1 MEKNKKTPSL
11 ISTLILTTIT
21 LVSWVFFSIYRA
33 FVKPQPGVVPPEIL
47 EPIDPKLDTDSLN
60 KLKER
65 FYLNEEE
72 VLEITPPPKTETPSP
87 TASPTITPSPTNEA
101 VPTTTPINTNQ

>member
-33 FVKPQPGVVPPEIL
+33 FVKPQPVVVPPEIL
-47 EPIDPKLDTDSLN
+47 EPIDPELDTDSLN

-72 VLEITPPPKTETPSP
+72 VPEITPPPKTETPSP
-87 TASPTITPSPTNEA
+87 TTSPTITPSPTNEA
-101 VPTTTPINTNQ
+101 VPTATPINTNQ